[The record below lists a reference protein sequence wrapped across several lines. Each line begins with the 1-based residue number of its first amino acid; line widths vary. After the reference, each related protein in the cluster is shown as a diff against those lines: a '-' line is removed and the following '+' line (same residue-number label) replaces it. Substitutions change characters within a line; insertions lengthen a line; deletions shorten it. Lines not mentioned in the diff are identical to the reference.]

1 MDLTVRMDTFLTIGA
16 ADAAHAGTERA
27 SEFDVLVQTYR
38 PHVFRFLLASLRDRE
53 TAENLT
59 QDCFLRAYRAR
70 DQFRGESSRTTWLM
84 QIAINLVRKHES
96 NSRLKFWRRALRPGL
111 SPADLRDWLPDRQVS
126 PEAAVLAREQ
136 VDVIWSVVMQ
146 LSERQRTVFLLR
158 FVEEMELLEIAGA
171 TGMKEGTVKTH
182 LFRALQSVRAKL
194 EVTK

>member
-1 MDLTVRMDTFLTIGA
+1 MDTFLTIGA

-27 SEFDVLVQTYR
+27 SEFDDLVQTYR
-38 PHVFRFLLASLRDRE
+38 PRVFRFLLASLRDRE

-59 QDCFLRAYRAR
+59 QDCLLRAYRAR

-96 NSRLKFWRRALRPGL
+96 NSRLKFWRRALSPGL

-158 FVEEMELLEIAGA
+158 FVEEMDLLEIAGA

-182 LFRALQSVRAKL
+182 LFRALQAVRAKL

>member
-1 MDLTVRMDTFLTIGA
+1 MQTLLTIGA
-16 ADAAHAGTERA
+16 GDAAGVGTEGA
-27 SEFDVLVQTYR
+27 TEFDVLVQTYR
-38 PHVFRFLLASLRDRE
+38 PRVFRFLLASVRDRE
-53 TAENLT
+53 SAENLT
-59 QDCFLRAYRAR
+59 QECFLRAYRAR

-96 NSRLKFWRRALRPGL
+96 SSRLKFWRRALRPGL
-111 SPADLRDWLPDRQVS
+111 SPADLREWLPDHQVS
-126 PEAAVLAREQ
+126 PEAAVLAKEQ
-136 VDVIWSVVMQ
+136 VHAIWSVVAQ

-158 FVEEMELLEIAGA
+158 FVEDMDLLEIAGA

>member
-1 MDLTVRMDTFLTIGA
+1 MQTLLTIGA
-16 ADAAHAGTERA
+16 GDAAGVGTEDA
-27 SEFDVLVQTYR
+27 NEFDVLVQTYR
-38 PHVFRFLLASLRDRE
+38 PRVFRFLLASVRDRE
-53 TAENLT
+53 SAENLT
-59 QDCFLRAYRAR
+59 QECFLRAYRAR

-84 QIAINLVRKHES
+84 QIAINLVCKHES
-96 NSRLKFWRRALRPGL
+96 SSRLKFWRRALRPGL
-111 SPADLRDWLPDRQVS
+111 SPADLREWLPDRQVS

-136 VDVIWSVVMQ
+136 VDAIWSVVTQ

-158 FVEEMELLEIAGA
+158 FVEEMDLLEIAGA

>member
-1 MDLTVRMDTFLTIGA
+1 METVLTLGA
-16 ADAAHAGTERA
+16 TDGDGSGTNA
-27 SEFDVLVQTYR
+27 SSEFEAIVQTYR
-38 PHVFRFLLASLRDRE
+38 PRVFRFLLASLRDRE
-53 TAENLT
+53 SAENLT

-96 NSRLKFWRRALRPGL
+96 NGRLKFWRRALRPGL
-111 SPADLRDWLPDRQVS
+111 SAADLRDWLPDHQVS
-126 PEAAVLAREQ
+126 PEAAVLAKEQ
-136 VDVIWSVVMQ
+136 VNAIWTVVTQ
-146 LSERQRTVFLLR
+146 LTERQRTVFLLR
-158 FVEEMELLEIAGA
+158 FVEEMDLLEIAGA

>member
-1 MDLTVRMDTFLTIGA
+1 METVLTLGETYSG
-16 ADAAHAGTERA
+16 GTGTNSS
-27 SEFDVLVQTYR
+27 SEFEVIVETYR
-38 PHVFRFLLASLRDRE
+38 PRVFRFLLASVRDRE
-53 TAENLT
+53 SAENLT

-96 NSRLKFWRRALRPGL
+96 SSRLKFWRRALRPGL
-111 SPADLRDWLPDRQVS
+111 SPADLREWLPDHQVS
-126 PEAAVLAREQ
+126 PEAAVLAKEQ
-136 VDVIWSVVMQ
+136 VHAIWSVVAQ

-158 FVEEMELLEIAGA
+158 FVEDMNLLEIAGA

>member
-1 MDLTVRMDTFLTIGA
+1 METLHTLGSAEAPT
-16 ADAAHAGTERA
+16 AGTPPSSDFEAMVRI
-27 SEFDVLVQTYR
+27 YR
-38 PHVFRFLLASLRDRE
+38 PRVFRFLLASLRDRE
-53 TAENLT
+53 SAENLT

-96 NSRLKFWRRALRPGL
+96 SGRLKFWRKALRPGL
-111 SPADLRDWLPDRQVS
+111 SPADLREWLPDHQVS
-126 PEAAVLAREQ
+126 PEAAILAKER
-136 VDVIWSVVMQ
+136 VAAIWSVVTQ

-158 FVEEMELLEIAGA
+158 FVEDMDLLEIACA